1 MNSKRITAKAIT
13 NTPYSSLWVRV
24 SLATLLLLSLIL
36 LLPLGK

>member
-24 SLATLLLLSLIL
+24 SLTVLFLFSLIL
-36 LLPLGK
+36 LLP